1 MAELAPST
9 WPMVNGALV
18 EHARGADQRFYCIYE
33 LTNMTGDVLYGATR
47 LWTLLAFRL
56 SWSDI
61 STELLADWQYFPTLA
76 EARRSMGNLANEDR
90 GVEPFEYD
98 KTRYTAEPERHYC
111 LCCGYKTI
119 EGYKTNFGYTKP
131 PEAHAIC
138 QICFWHDDSVAY
150 RRPDEVIGPNRVSL
164 RQAQRNFLEFG
175 ASERR
180 VLRFVR
186 PPNDN
191 DVRDPNWR
199 LL

>member
-1 MAELAPST
+1 MAQPSPST
-9 WPMVNGALV
+9 WPLVTGLLV
-18 EHARGADQRFYCIYE
+18 EHARGTDQRFSCVSQ
-33 LTNMTGDVLYGATR
+33 LTSMSGEVLDGTTR
-47 LWTLLAFRL
+47 LWTLQAFRL

-61 STELLADWQYFPTLA
+61 SPELLTDWQYFSTLVA
-76 EARRSMGNLANEDR
+76 ARQSMGNLTNEER
-90 GVEPFEYD
+90 GIEPFEYD

-131 PEAHAIC
+131 PETYAIC
-138 QICFWHDDSVAY
+138 KICFWQDDSVAF
-150 RRPDEVIGPNRVSL
+150 RHPDEVIGPNRVSL
-164 RQAQRNFLEFG
+164 QQAQRNFLEFG

-186 PPNDN
+186 PSNDN

>member
-9 WPMVNGALV
+9 WPMVNGVLV

-61 STELLADWQYFPTLA
+61 STELLVDWQFFPTLA
-76 EARRSMGNLANEDR
+76 EARQSMGNLTNEER
-90 GVEPFEYD
+90 GIEPFEYD

-131 PEAHAIC
+131 PETYAIC
-138 QICFWHDDSVAY
+138 KICFWQDDSVAF
-150 RRPDEVIGPNRVSL
+150 RHPDEVIGPNRVSL
-164 RQAQRNFLEFG
+164 QQAQRNFLEFG

-186 PPNDN
+186 PSNDN